1 MEKQQQV
8 ISCHFSK
15 LVSLTEIQKLETEV
29 HLRLQERTFK
39 PNVEAVAE
47 LVHKLEIS
55 IIQTNN
61 KLSVAYPSCSSKA
74 TSRIEISKAR
84 WEMFC
89 AWQ

>member
-1 MEKQQQV
+1 
-8 ISCHFSK
+8 
-15 LVSLTEIQKLETEV
+15 V

-39 PNVEAVAE
+39 PNMKAVAE

-74 TSRIEISKAR
+74 TSVIGISKA
-84 WEMFC
+84 
-89 AWQ
+89 Q